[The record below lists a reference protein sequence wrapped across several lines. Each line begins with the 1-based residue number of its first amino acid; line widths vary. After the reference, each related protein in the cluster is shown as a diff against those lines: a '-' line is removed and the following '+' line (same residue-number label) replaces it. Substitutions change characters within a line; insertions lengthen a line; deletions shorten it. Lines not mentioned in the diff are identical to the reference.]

1 MDGSHQTGLPPLG
14 GGGGSSESARADPGR
29 APLEGALPATLPW
42 NEQARLEALRSYEV
56 LDTPPE
62 ASFDD
67 IAHLAAQLCGT
78 PTAFITLVDAH
89 RVWCKSHLGS
99 EAMETPRALAFS
111 ALAILQPE
119 LLVVPDA
126 KADPRFTHHPMVRG
140 EPHLRFYAGA
150 PLLTPQGFALGTVC
164 VVDWVPRQL
173 TPEQARALEM
183 LARQVVGQ
191 LELRRMNRVQ
201 TRLIEELQ
209 ASAER
214 FTVIQNATNDIV
226 WDWDVVNGRVSWSE
240 RVTQVLGYPPEEI
253 RQDSSWWPS
262 LVHPDDRERVA
273 DSFRQAIRSGRKL
286 WSEEYRLRRANGT
299 WARALDRGAILRN
312 AAGAPVRI
320 LGAVMDMSEREELRA
335 RLALTDRMAAVGTL
349 AAGVA
354 HELNNP
360 LAYVIA
366 NLDYARQEV
375 EAAIAGGAPP
385 EPDELPKA
393 LREAREGAE
402 RMRLIVKDLKTF
414 SRPDDSRVEEVDLC
428 RAFDSA
434 VTLAWNEIRHRARL
448 VKAYEP
454 VPPIWANEARL
465 GQVFLNLLINAAH
478 AIPEGAADRNEIR
491 ISTRVDKAGRVVAE
505 VRDSGVGIPEEI
517 RPHILDPFF
526 TTKPLGEGTGLG
538 LSICHGIVTG
548 MGGEL
553 QFDTELGKGTTFR
566 VVLPPQ
572 RVTHPREEE
581 AEAPAVAAGRR
592 AHVLAIDDDPL
603 VLNALKRVLAPEHH
617 VTVFSSAQ
625 AALAWLGQGRP
636 WELILCD
643 LMMPEMTG
651 MEFHAE
657 LLLRMPERA
666 GDILFVTGG
675 AFTAGARE
683 FLGRVS
689 NPRLEKPFEP
699 QRLRE
704 LVNAQLQGR

>member
-1 MDGSHQTGLPPLG
+1 MDGSHQTGLPPSG
-14 GGGGSSESARADPGR
+14 GGGGSSENPRADAGR
-29 APLEGALPATLPW
+29 ATAPGATPAPPPSD
-42 NEQARLEALRSYEV
+42 EKARLEALRSYEV

-67 IAHLAAQLCGT
+67 ISRLAAQICGT
-78 PTAFITLVDAH
+78 PTAFIALVDER
-89 RVWCKSHLGS
+89 RVWCKSHLG
-99 EAMETPRALAFS
+99 MGDLETPRDIAFS
-111 ALAILQPE
+111 SLAVVQPE

-126 KADPRFTHHPMVRG
+126 KADPRFSQHPLVTG
-140 EPHLRFYAGA
+140 EAQLRFYAGA
-150 PLLTPQGFALGTVC
+150 PLITPQGFVLGMVC
-164 VVDWVPRQL
+164 VMDRVPRQL
-173 TPEQARALEM
+173 TPEQTRALEA

-201 TRLIEELQ
+201 TRLIEELK
-209 ASAER
+209 ASTER
-214 FTVIQNATNDIV
+214 FSVIQNATNDIV
-226 WDWDVVNGRVSWSE
+226 WDWDVVSGRVSWSE

-253 RQDSSWWPS
+253 RQDSTWWPS

-273 DSFRQAIRSGRKL
+273 DSFRHAINTGRKL

-299 WARALDRGAILRN
+299 WARVLDRGAILRN

-320 LGAVMDMSEREELRA
+320 LGAVMDMSEREELRS
-335 RLALTDRMAAVGTL
+335 RLALTDRMASVGTL

-354 HELNNP
+354 HEINNP

-375 EAAIAGGAPP
+375 EAAVTNSVPP
-385 EPDELPKA
+385 EPHELPQA

-414 SRPDDSRVEEVDLC
+414 SRPDDSRVEQVDLC

-454 VPPIWANEARL
+454 VPLIWANEARL

-478 AIPEGAADRNEIR
+478 AIPPGSADRNEIR
-491 ISTRVDKAGRVVAE
+491 VSTRVDKSGRVVAE
-505 VRDSGVGIPEEI
+505 VRDTGVGIPEEI

-538 LSICHGIVTG
+538 LAICHGIVTG

-572 RVTHPREEE
+572 RAGQHGEETDE
-581 AEAPAVAAGRR
+581 PPEVVAGRR
-592 AHVLAIDDDPL
+592 AHILAIDDDPL
-603 VLNALKRVLAPEHH
+603 ILNALKRVLGEEHQL
-617 VTVFSSAQ
+617 TGFSSAQ
-625 AALAWLGQGRP
+625 AALAWLAQGLP
-636 WELILCD
+636 WDLILCD

-657 LLLRMPERA
+657 MLLRMPERA
-666 GDILFVTGG
+666 QDILFVTGG

-683 FLGRVS
+683 FLGRVT
-689 NPRLEKPFEP
+689 NPRMEKPFDS
-699 QRLRE
+699 QKLRE
-704 LVNAQLQGR
+704 LVNSLLQGR